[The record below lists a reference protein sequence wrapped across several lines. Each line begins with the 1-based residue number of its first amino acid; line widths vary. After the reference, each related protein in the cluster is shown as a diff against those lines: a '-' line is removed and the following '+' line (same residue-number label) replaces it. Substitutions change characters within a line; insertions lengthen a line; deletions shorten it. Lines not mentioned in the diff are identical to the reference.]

1 MKKIIIVTGGAG
13 FIASNLINYLLK
25 NTNFKIISI
34 DNYSSGST
42 KNHFN
47 SKNVRYLKADTCNI
61 DKILFKIKKNIH
73 TIFHFAAKADLI
85 DANKKPFDAIENNVE
100 GTVKIFKAALKN
112 KVKKIIFASSIYAR
126 SEQGGI
132 YSTTKLASEMILERL
147 CKKFKIKFVILRFGT
162 VYGERSNKF
171 NTVNNF
177 IIDAKR
183 KKKIYRGTKGDE
195 IRSYIHVKDVAKI
208 VYKSLQKKYENTHI
222 NVLGSKKTTVKR
234 LLKIIKEKVPKLKI
248 VYSKKNNRLYNYKI
262 NPFTYKIR
270 VGKIVK
276 LERYIK
282 LQDGI
287 HKLINL

>member
-1 MKKIIIVTGGAG
+1 MNNLFLVTG
-13 FIASNLINYLLK
+13 
-25 NTNFKIISI
+25 
-34 DNYSSGST
+34 SSGFLGS
-42 KNHFN
+42 HV
-47 SKNVRYLKADTCNI
+47 SDILAD
-61 DKILFKIKKNIH
+61 KGHKVILFDKKPSKYKKKNQKMILGDINDLKKLNKATKNIH
-73 TIFHFAAKADLI
+73 TVFHFAAKADLN
-85 DANKKPFDAIENNVE
+85 DANKKPFHTIENNIN

-177 IIDAKR
+177 IIDAKK
-183 KKKIYRGTKGDE
+183 KKKIYRGTKGNE

-208 VYKSLQKKYENTHI
+208 VYKSLQKKYENSYM
-222 NVLGSKKTTVKR
+222 NVFGSKKTTVKK
-234 LLKIIKEKVPKLKI
+234 LLNTIKEKIPKLKI
-248 VYSKKNNRLYNYKI
+248 LYSKKDNRMYNYKI

-270 VGKIVK
+270 VGKIIK
-276 LERYIK
+276 LEKYIK

>member
-1 MKKIIIVTGGAG
+1 MP
-13 FIASNLINYLLK
+13 L
-25 NTNFKIISI
+25 
-34 DNYSSGST
+34 
-42 KNHFN
+42 
-47 SKNVRYLKADTCNI
+47 
-61 DKILFKIKKNIH
+61 
-73 TIFHFAAKADLI
+73 
-85 DANKKPFDAIENNVE
+85 ANKKPFHTIENNIN

-183 KKKIYRGTKGDE
+183 KKKIYRGTKGNE

-208 VYKSLQKKYENTHI
+208 VYKSLQKKYENSYM
-222 NVLGSKKTTVKR
+222 NVFGSKKTTVKK
-234 LLKIIKEKVPKLKI
+234 LLNTIKEKIPKLKI
-248 VYSKKNNRLYNYKI
+248 LYSKKDNRMYNYKI

-270 VGKIVK
+270 VGKIIK
-276 LERYIK
+276 LEKYIK